1 MSLRVKHGGNARV
14 INFATKLKR
23 NGDGLHFY
31 GYTKLQQNYKIHK
44 REKWTNDVRDSVGLF
59 SVEFFETGYET
70 ELLRISFFQ
79 QAAHFRNEF
88 PSHDINLG
96 KCSPREA

>member
-1 MSLRVKHGGNARV
+1 MSLRVKHEGNARV
-14 INFATKLKR
+14 INFPTKLKR
-23 NGDGLHFY
+23 NDDGLHFY
-31 GYTKLQQNYKIHK
+31 GYTKFQNCKQNYKIHEQ
-44 REKWTNDVRDSVGLF
+44 EKWTNDVRDSVGLF
-59 SVEFFETGYET
+59 SVET

-88 PSHDINLG
+88 PSDDINLG